1 MGYYKSVHWNWQVP
15 LIHFLGLALEKLIS
29 YGLKTVGDGKSPAQL
44 KKEQELQM
52 VEEILEGLGPRY
64 ADWTGQR
71 PVPVDGDLLL
81 SPDFEFKRP
90 FRLLPYGVK
99 PKLNNFELTE
109 LRHLARPIPP
119 HFVLG

>member
-1 MGYYKSVHWNWQVP
+1 MSVERE
-15 LIHFLGLALEKLIS
+15 A
-29 YGLKTVGDGKSPAQL
+29 YL
-44 KKEQELQM
+44 KKQENDLRM
-52 VEEILEGLGPRY
+52 VEEILDGLGPRY
-64 ADWTGQR
+64 ADWTGRR

-81 SPDFEFKRP
+81 SSDFEFKRP

-119 HFVLG
+119 HIVLGE

>member
-1 MGYYKSVHWNWQVP
+1 M
-15 LIHFLGLALEKLIS
+15 LISMFNVDTEKENSLKEKLDAD
-29 YGLKTVGDGKSPAQL
+29 LV
-44 KKEQELQM
+44 M
-52 VEEILEGLGPRY
+52 MEEILDGLGPRY
-64 ADWTGQR
+64 ADWTGRR

-109 LRHLARPIPP
+109 LRRLARPIPP
-119 HFVLG
+119 HFVLGEYLKFFSS

>member
-1 MGYYKSVHWNWQVP
+1 
-15 LIHFLGLALEKLIS
+15 
-29 YGLKTVGDGKSPAQL
+29 
-44 KKEQELQM
+44 M

-99 PKLNNFELTE
+99 PKLNNFELMSCVK
-109 LRHLARPIPP
+109 AANA
-119 HFVLG
+119 FWQYVLIFPAILK